1 MKRMIMLRKMRRRM
15 MMLRKMV
22 EVHDVEDD
30 EVKGEEDDEVEND
43 VEEEEG
49 EEDPSQGRDPN
60 FCASLRSRNA
70 H

>member
-1 MKRMIMLRKMRRRM
+1 
-15 MMLRKMV
+15 MLRKMV